1 MLPPAATQDVTP
13 EMIVNFLP
21 AGALPE
27 PAQNP
32 HPIHLL
38 IHPADGKTKDFFVR
52 PCFPRP
58 SSEQRASR

>member
-1 MLPPAATQDVTP
+1 
-13 EMIVNFLP
+13 MIVKFLP

-27 PAQNP
+27 PQQNP

-52 PCFPRP
+52 RSLTIPATF
-58 SSEQRASR
+58 

>member
-1 MLPPAATQDVTP
+1 
-13 EMIVNFLP
+13 MIVNFLP

-58 SSEQRASR
+58 SS